1 MAQLTLVLGNK
12 NYSSWSMRAGVALNQ
27 FDIDFEEVVIPLDQA
42 DSSAR
47 IRAHSPTGR
56 VPVLHDG
63 DLTVWESLAICEYVA
78 ETQQTRPM
86 WPIDADARAHARAV
100 AHEMH
105 AGFATL
111 RRDLPMD
118 CRARHSDWHRSETA
132 QNDIDRIVELW
143 IHCRTR
149 FGKPNDDEFLFGG
162 FSIADAM
169 YAPVASRFATYGVGL
184 PAIAADYRDA
194 LIVSDAVRAWI
205 EAAASEP
212 WTIDTPKI

>member
-1 MAQLTLVLGNK
+1 MSQLTLVLGNK

-47 IRAHSPTGR
+47 IRAHSPAGR

-78 ETQQTRPM
+78 ETHQTRPM
-86 WPIDADARAHARAV
+86 WPIDADARANARAV

-105 AGFATL
+105 AGFAAL

-118 CRARHSDWHRSETA
+118 CRARHSDWHWSETA

-143 IHCRTR
+143 NHCRTR
-149 FGKPNDDEFLFGG
+149 FGKPNDDGFLFGG

-169 YAPVASRFATYGVGL
+169 YAPVASRFAMRLSAQTRCGPG
-184 PAIAADYRDA
+184 
-194 LIVSDAVRAWI
+194 
-205 EAAASEP
+205 SEP
-212 WTIDTPKI
+212 PPPNRGPSIPQRFRTPRLSWIKPRR